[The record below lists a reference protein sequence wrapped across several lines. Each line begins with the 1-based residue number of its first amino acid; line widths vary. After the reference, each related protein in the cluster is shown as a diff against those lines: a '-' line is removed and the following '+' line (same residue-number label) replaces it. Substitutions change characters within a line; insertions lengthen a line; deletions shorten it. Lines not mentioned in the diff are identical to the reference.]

1 MVPFLVAGMP
11 KQAVLS
17 DNVNVCCFGACG
29 FLPLNA
35 ATGLDSTNHEP
46 KKEDVS
52 DTAVHQMLQAMD
64 CDSDD
69 SAPGEAGSKDST
81 QEGGSIKDPVGDAG
95 SNDSAGKHRVWTFA
109 RPVAYQVTL
118 TNVGTASV
126 PDSGLFGVPHHMP
139 ATQPARVFTTPR
151 QHSFPLSRAAALP
164 FARPLSFLPVG
175 VPARNALPH
184 LSAPPPRPLA
194 RQSLLFPGPK
204 GNPLCRPLVSRLP
217 GVSGGR
223 ATDRGHEQGQGSYRE
238 GAGTCTGIGPW
249 TSRAWALTGAG
260 PGHGQTASRRW
271 TGNGTITGVAL
282 CIQFCKHHGESE

>member
-1 MVPFLVAGMP
+1 MIAICQMSQLY
-11 KQAVLS
+11 
-17 DNVNVCCFGACG
+17 
-29 FLPLNA
+29 A
-35 ATGLDSTNHEP
+35 ATGPDSTDHAP

-184 LSAPPPRPLA
+184 LSAPLPAPWPA
-194 RQSLLFPGPK
+194 SPCCFPAP
-204 GNPLCRPLVSRLP
+204 
-217 GVSGGR
+217 R
-223 ATDRGHEQGQGSYRE
+223 ATHCAAHLSAVCLGSAEEGQRTGATNKDRAVTGKGQGHVQ
-238 GAGTCTGIGPW
+238 G
-249 TSRAWALTGAG
+249 L
-260 PGHGQTASRRW
+260 GHGPA
-271 TGNGTITGVAL
+271 G
-282 CIQFCKHHGESE
+282 HGH